1 MKSILFI
8 FCILILVCSCYKD
21 KGNYEYNEI
30 NQLEIGGKIDS
41 VILCDQMDILHIPVE
56 LKGTQYDDTSRF
68 SYTWEINKKEVAY
81 TKDLNIYANFPLGEV
96 VGRYIVTDKEL
107 GTKAFKVFKI
117 KVSSSTAGDA
127 ILVLSK
133 YKGHAELSF
142 KRLDKANSVFTPN
155 YYYDLVGNYLGTEPK
170 KIHRNYVPEEGNKN
184 SGLKIETDHK
194 LKCLSD
200 ETLVEIGEDVFLDQH
215 FFINRSMSYP
225 PEVPVFDVQ
234 SFSHLTTGAEE
245 NSKGACMFLIAN
257 NELWH
262 DQYMYMFGMSVN
274 LTQLCKKS
282 PLNGK
287 FSSAFFLPSLKTSG
301 AQKYETPELIYLFDE
316 TAGQF
321 ITMSLMSPSGSVCS
335 EIGDYPG
342 YRLMYGTHTASLN
355 YAVAV
360 LEDDV
365 QSKILYLKLPA
376 KANEANTI
384 PPTLVGSADV
394 SFDILNKT
402 TSFYSMKNEGY
413 LLYATGNKLYKYNLH
428 NLENGI
434 APSTQDAIASLSDF
448 GFQEDAEITCMAVTR
463 TEQEVVLGVSRYG
476 SDKDGMSDE
485 LKGDVLVLNM
495 KTMELIKKYEGVSG
509 CPVDVI
515 IKYQKFLRDGKE
527 DGSTVSDVLYF

>member
-1 MKSILFI
+1 
-8 FCILILVCSCYKD
+8 
-21 KGNYEYNEI
+21 
-30 NQLEIGGKIDS
+30 
-41 VILCDQMDILHIPVE
+41 
-56 LKGTQYDDTSRF
+56 
-68 SYTWEINKKEVAY
+68 
-81 TKDLNIYANFPLGEV
+81 
-96 VGRYIVTDKEL
+96 
-107 GTKAFKVFKI
+107 
-117 KVSSSTAGDA
+117 
-127 ILVLSK
+127 
-133 YKGHAELSF
+133 
-142 KRLDKANSVFTPN
+142 
-155 YYYDLVGNYLGTEPK
+155 
-170 KIHRNYVPEEGNKN
+170 
-184 SGLKIETDHK
+184 
-194 LKCLSD
+194 
-200 ETLVEIGEDVFLDQH
+200 
-215 FFINRSMSYP
+215 
-225 PEVPVFDVQ
+225 
-234 SFSHLTTGAEE
+234 
-245 NSKGACMFLIAN
+245 
-257 NELWH
+257 
-262 DQYMYMFGMSVN
+262 MFGMSVN

-365 QSKILYLKLPA
+365 QSKILYLKLQS
-376 KANEANTI
+376 KSNEANTI